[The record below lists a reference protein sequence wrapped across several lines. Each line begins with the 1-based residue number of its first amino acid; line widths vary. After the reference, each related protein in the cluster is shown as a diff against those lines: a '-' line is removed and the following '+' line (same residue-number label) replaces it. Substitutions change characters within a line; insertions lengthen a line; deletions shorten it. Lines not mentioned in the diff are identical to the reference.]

1 MKNMKIIYTRIQA
14 VDAQTK
20 EKEKGQMKYKMYKNT
35 KKIENSDELR

>member
-20 EKEKGQMKYKMYKNT
+20 EKEKIKYKIYKNT